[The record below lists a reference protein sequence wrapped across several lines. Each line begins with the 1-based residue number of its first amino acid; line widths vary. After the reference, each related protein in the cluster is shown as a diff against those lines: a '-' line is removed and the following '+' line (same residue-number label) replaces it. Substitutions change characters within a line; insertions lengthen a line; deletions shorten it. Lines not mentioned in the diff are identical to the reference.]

1 MQIKTI
7 FILVAMLI
15 VGVSIMAMADRF
27 ETRHAKKLSV
37 TLRKEQ
43 HRRSTG
49 IAAGN
54 KRCPCQE
61 ADPNRCVFRFTTE
74 RQRLRSACN
83 IPALNYNSL

>member
-1 MQIKTI
+1 MYNTAYNSCYVVCICVMYKANKKIKKINT
-7 FILVAMLI
+7 VAVLI

-49 IAAGN
+49 YSSR
-54 KRCPCQE
+54 K
-61 ADPNRCVFRFTTE
+61 
-74 RQRLRSACN
+74 
-83 IPALNYNSL
+83 